1 MKKQQQFVLLA
12 GESNKENNEMKMKC
26 HSAFILALFAVS
38 SMPILVGCNE
48 NRRQSSASNEATNY
62 VANDREEHT
71 MPKPPVVPSSP
82 AVDARLAQ
90 EAEQARLAELEA
102 NRPNSGVRVYRN
114 DFNIRTGSNRL
125 TINTQSGS
133 DYVVLVKLQNSL
145 VANFYIRGGD
155 SESLSL
161 PNGSYHV
168 YFYTGNYWN
177 PSKSIAGHYGAFE
190 VGSFS
195 EDEDELSLEGGQVM
209 TYTLSPQINGN
220 FSPKDADAEEAL

>member
-1 MKKQQQFVLLA
+1 ML
-12 GESNKENNEMKMKC
+12 EDPYKENNDMKMKC
-26 HSAFILALFAVS
+26 HSAFVLALFAVS
-38 SMPILVGCNE
+38 SMPFLVGCNE
-48 NRRQSSASNEATNY
+48 NGQQSSARNEAINY

-71 MPKPPVVPSSP
+71 IPKPPVVPSSL

-114 DFNIRTGSNRL
+114 DFNIGTGSNCI
-125 TINTQSGS
+125 TVNTQSGS
-133 DYVVLVKLQNSL
+133 DYVVLVKSQYNL
-145 VANFYIRGGD
+145 VANVYVRGGS

-161 PNGSYHV
+161 PDGRYHV
-168 YFYTGNYWN
+168 YFYTGHYWN
-177 PSKSIAGHYGAFE
+177 PSKSIAGRYGAFE
-190 VGSFS
+190 IGSFS
-195 EDEDELSLEGGQVM
+195 EDEDEKSLEGGDIL